1 MKDTDRLHRLRI
13 DGKKLRYLLEFFRD
27 VLSIEKPLIVTLKRL
42 QDYLGRFND
51 LRVQQ
56 DSVTSIIGRLEAA
69 GSTPASTL
77 VAAGRLLEQ
86 LAEKEQRVR
95 RRFAD
100 EFGRFDNDDTA
111 QSVPAPGVSP

>member
-1 MKDTDRLHRLRI
+1 
-13 DGKKLRYLLEFFRD
+13 
-27 VLSIEKPLIVTLKRL
+27 LSIEKPLIVTLKRL

-69 GSTPASTL
+69 ESTKASTL

-86 LAEKEQRVR
+86 LAEREQRVR
-95 RRFAD
+95 HRFAG
-100 EFGRFDNDDTA
+100 EFGRFDSEDTA
-111 QSVPAPGVSP
+111 NRIPAPGVSL

>member
-13 DGKKLRYLLEFFRD
+13 EGKKLRYLLEFFRD
-27 VLSIEKPLIVTLKRL
+27 MLSIEKPLIVTLKRL

-69 GSTPASTL
+69 GSTQTSTL
-77 VAAGRLLEQ
+77 AAARRLLEQ

-95 RRFAD
+95 DRFAD
-100 EFGRFDNDDTA
+100 EFGRFDSEDTA
-111 QSVPAPGVSP
+111 NRIPAPGVSL

>member
-27 VLSIEKPLIVTLKRL
+27 VFPSEVIEPLIVTLKRL

-56 DSVTSIIGRLEAA
+56 DSVSSLVDRLESA
-69 GSTPASTL
+69 GTAP
-77 VAAGRLLEQ
+77 VATFIATGRLLEQ
-86 LAEKEQRVR
+86 LAHREHRVR
-95 RRFAD
+95 GRFAD
-100 EFGRFDNDDTA
+100 EFARFDSEETA
-111 QSVPAPGVSP
+111 SRVKGVSP

>member
-13 DGKKLRYLLEFFRD
+13 EGKTLRYLLEFFRD
-27 VLSIEKPLIVTLKRL
+27 MLSIEKPLIVTLKRL

-69 GSTPASTL
+69 GSTQTSTL
-77 VAAGRLLEQ
+77 AAARRLLEQ

-95 RRFAD
+95 GRFAD
-100 EFGRFDNDDTA
+100 EFGRFDSEETA
-111 QSVPAPGVSP
+111 NRIPTPGVSQ